1 MPKKKLIN
9 RSIRNSYTAK
19 EKLDVVTY
27 AKKTGIRTAARKYN
41 IDHSMVLRWK
51 KEEEKLKT
59 AHSKARKI
67 GTGCHPHYP
76 DVEIVLKQWILELRQ
91 NAFCVTANNVK
102 TQMKYLLEN
111 EFNEKYPNSSGNLKK
126 PPYKLICKWILQAWE
141 EISSQMIIKSFLK
154 CGISNADN
162 GSQDHFLYELDES
175 DKEQKREEKV
185 VHLYNESATEI
196 EFNNNK
202 DSEDE

>member
-1 MPKKKLIN
+1 MPKKKLIS

-27 AKKTGIRTAARKYN
+27 AKKTSIRTAARKYN

-59 AHSKARKI
+59 APSKARKI

-91 NAFCVTANNVK
+91 NAFCVSANNVK

-111 EFNEKYPNSSGNLKK
+111 EFNEKYPNSNNFLASDHWFYRFLHRHDLSLRRHTKISQ
-126 PPYKLICKWILQAWE
+126 KLPEDLDDKLL
-141 EISSQMIIKSFLK
+141 SF
-154 CGISNADN
+154 
-162 GSQDHFLYELDES
+162 Q
-175 DKEQKREEKV
+175 
-185 VHLYNESATEI
+185 
-196 EFNNNK
+196 
-202 DSEDE
+202 